1 MPTYNKVTANG
12 VTLIDLSQDTVTQ
25 ASHIVS
31 GYVGHLAN
39 GTQVTGTGSGG
50 GGGGGSRTVTG
61 TFVGDGTITVQIS
74 CSFAPD
80 SIYVYGDLSS
90 DPSLRGVV
98 SITIIKDTEAVITTD
113 SSTSSFQEVLFAA
126 SHSITG
132 YGPSDAPHA
141 TYSNGTLTI
150 DMVTN
155 TSQLRFASGVT
166 YSYELVGSATAHH
179 EISLEFSDST
189 GEDIDVY
196 YDDSWVG
203 GLITSTEPT
212 AYGLKTIETAA
223 LDNVTWYSRSVSWE
237 TLWDDTVDFYSDPP
251 EYSYCWITE
260 LGDVAIPVGSIWRV
274 TFDNVEYMLTAVYD
288 SGTAGVGANVIGN
301 PLYSGGT
308 DDGSNVPFCFFQ
320 SPWGAWSGAVPDPGN
335 TQHDVKIERQV
346 VS

>member
-39 GTQVTGTGSGG
+39 GTQVTGTGAGG
-50 GGGGGSRTVTG
+50 GGGGTQTVTG
-61 TFVGDGTITVQIS
+61 TFVGDGTTTAQIS

-80 SIYVYGDLSS
+80 TIYIFGDLSS

-98 SITIIKDTEAVITTD
+98 SLTIIKDTEIIVTSDGSQSAV
-113 SSTSSFQEVLFAA
+113 QEALFGAM
-126 SHSITG
+126 HNITG
-132 YGPSDAPHA
+132 YGPSDTPHA

-150 DMVTN
+150 DMVVN
-155 TSQLRFASGVT
+155 TSQARFASGVT

-179 EISLEFSDST
+179 EIALEFSDST
-189 GEDIDVY
+189 DEDIDVY

-223 LDNVTWYSRSVSWE
+223 LDNVTWYTRSHATWE
-237 TLWDDTVDFYSDPP
+237 TLWDDDVDYYADDP
-251 EYSYCWITE
+251 YSYCWIAQ
-260 LGDVAIPVGSIWRV
+260 LADVAIPLGSVWRV
-274 TFDNVEYMLTAVYD
+274 TFDNVEYVLTAVYD
-288 SGTAGVGANVIGN
+288 ADPDSNVIGN
-301 PLYSGGT
+301 PKYIEGT
-308 DDGSNVPFCFFQ
+308 DDGSNTPFCFYCT
-320 SPWGAWSGAVPDPGN
+320 PWGAWSGGVPVSVN
-335 TQHDVKIERQV
+335 VTHAVKIERQIV
-346 VS
+346 V